1 MAVHVM
7 RASNA
12 SRTFTLTALAAAL
25 VACHVPAFAQS
36 AAQDAPET
44 QLKEIH
50 AEAERVRPG
59 SQTDTT
65 STGSKTDTPLRDLPA
80 SVVVIPKEVLRDQSV
95 VTMNQAM
102 TNVSGV
108 QPQLGG
114 GYGFANNYKIRGLD
128 MMFLRDGYRDGTAQN
143 GYWRTMADVE
153 SFEVLKGP
161 GSALYGAGGGPGGSI
176 NLTSKKPDARFGAEL
191 SGFAGA
197 YNSRGVTGDVT
208 GRLHSA
214 VTGRAIVNFEKSD
227 GYRGLGRDIKEFT
240 PSVDIAYAQDKF
252 FTIDYDYRDIKVIP
266 DNLGIVHG
274 FDRQI
279 TPGSSERRYYT
290 PFDKAQQRINRFT
303 FAHAWNLTGDLT
315 LKSAL
320 INDERNLYILRNVT
334 GNVTAALPF
343 TYQARQLREQYD
355 KARNTTLQNELV
367 WKTQTGSIA
376 HTVLGGF
383 EYTAQRVGTNRRTYT
398 LANITDI
405 RDPAIPETS
414 LAGLASALTFDRNLS
429 ANTASLYVQDQ
440 IAFTDAF
447 KARVGVRNDRVRFSD
462 AGVSTV
468 AAEVNERKSL
478 TTGSAGV
485 VWQPLK
491 EVSLFAG
498 LSKGAFINLATE
510 ANRVSVEPEKSK
522 QQEIGVKFSWAGID
536 GQAAW
541 FKTEREN
548 YYITL
553 PGAAAATPD
562 GKDRTTGIEVDLN
575 AQPMRGLSILAN
587 FVSQD
592 PVVTSN
598 TTATN
603 NNTNLGAY
611 TRNIN
616 GLRPTAVA
624 RTQARVWVSYE
635 LQDAALRG
643 FGFGAGVAYKGNSYA
658 DSLNLYEVP
667 GYTTLDASLFYRVKK
682 WDVSLKLNN
691 LTNKTWYSSPTFT
704 GALPGE
710 PRNAMLTARIRFD

>member
-1 MAVHVM
+1 MAHCHRVSHANSH
-7 RASNA
+7 R
-12 SRTFTLTALAAAL
+12 LTVLAAAL
-25 VACHVPAFAQS
+25 AATFASLSSPLFAQS
-36 AAQDAPET
+36 APET
-44 QLKEIH
+44 QLKEIR

-65 STGSKTDTPLRDLPA
+65 TTGSKTDTPLRDLPA
-80 SVVVIPKEVLRDQSV
+80 SVVVIPKEVLRDQGV
-95 VTMNQAM
+95 VTMNEAV
-102 TNVSGV
+102 TNASGV

-128 MMFLRDGYRDGTAQN
+128 MMFLRDGYRDGMSQN

-153 SFEVLKGP
+153 SIEILKGP

-176 NLTSKKPDARFGAEL
+176 NMTTKKPEARFGAEL
-191 SGFAGA
+191 SGFTGA
-197 YNSRGVTGDVT
+197 YNTRGLAGDLTGKLGGMVN
-208 GRLHSA
+208 
-214 VTGRAIVNFEKSD
+214 GRAGLNFEKSD

-240 PSVDIAYAQDKF
+240 PGVDINYAPGKMLSMDF
-252 FTIDYDYRDIKVIP
+252 DYRDIKVIP

-290 PFDKAQQRINRFT
+290 PFDKAQQRIERVT
-303 FAHAWNLTGDLT
+303 LAHTWNVTAALTWRA
-315 LKSAL
+315 AL
-320 INDERNLYILRNVT
+320 VNDERSLYILRNVT

-343 TYQARQLREQYD
+343 TYQTRAVREQND
-355 KARNTTLQNELV
+355 KVRNMTLQNELI
-367 WKTQTGSIA
+367 WKTLTGSVA

-383 EYTAQRVGTNRRTYT
+383 EYTTQRAGTYRRNYT
-398 LANITDI
+398 LPNIVDI
-405 RDPAIPETS
+405 RNPVISETS
-414 LAGLASALTFDRNLS
+414 LTGLVNTLNFDRSLS
-429 ANTASLYVQDQ
+429 ANTASFYAQDQ
-440 IAFTDAF
+440 ITFTDSF
-447 KARVGVRNDRVRFSD
+447 KARIGLRNDRVRFTDS
-462 AGVSTV
+462 GFSTV
-468 AAEVNERKSL
+468 ATEVAERKSL
-478 TTGSAGV
+478 NTGSGGL
-485 VWQPLK
+485 VWQPIK
-491 EVSLFAG
+491 AVSLFAG
-498 LSKGAFINLATE
+498 VSKGAFINLATE
-510 ANRVSVEPEKSK
+510 ANRVSTEPERST
-522 QQEIGVKFSWAGID
+522 QREIGVKASWMGID
-536 GQAAW
+536 GQMAW

-562 GKDRTTGIEVDLN
+562 GKDRTTGIELDLN

-598 TTATN
+598 TNATN
-603 NNTNLGAY
+603 NNTDLGAY

-624 RTQARVWVSYE
+624 RKQARFWASYE
-635 LQDAALRG
+635 LQDPALRG
-643 FGFGAGVAYKGNSYA
+643 FGFGAGVAYKGNSFA

-667 GYTTLDASLFYRVKK
+667 GYTTYDASLFYRVKK

-691 LTNKTWYSSPTFT
+691 LTNKNWYSSPTFT

-710 PRNAMLTARIRFD
+710 PRSAMLTARIRFD